1 MKSATPVIARDERIL
16 GGDPVFPG
24 TRVLIRSLFEYLE
37 GGESLEAFLEQF
49 PNVRSEQAV
58 AVLRE
63 ARRRLVDE
71 T

>member
-1 MKSATPVIARDERIL
+1 MKSATSVITRDERIL

-37 GGESLEAFLEQF
+37 GGESLEAFLHQF
-49 PNVRSEQAV
+49 PDVRAEQAV
-58 AVLRE
+58 AVLEE

-71 T
+71 A